1 MSCRGMS
8 GRSWA
13 RFSLKTFLLL
23 LTAFCLWLGLLVES
37 ARRQRDAV
45 RAIQDM
51 GGEVFYEY
59 SRVEYENKKALVLN
73 ATPPA
78 PAWIVDLLGEDILY
92 DAVAVTPKK
101 QQIQVPNTWLGP
113 AMIHN
118 DFSDRTDDALVF
130 LLQLTRLQYVELT
143 ETSVTEA
150 GVERLR
156 KALPACEIVR

>member
-1 MSCRGMS
+1 MS
-8 GRSWA
+8 GRGWA
-13 RFSLKTFLLL
+13 QFSLKTFLLL
-23 LTAFCLWLGLLVES
+23 TTAFCLWLGLLADS
-37 ARRQRDAV
+37 AKRQRDAV
-45 RAIQDM
+45 RAIRDM

-59 SRVEYENKKALVLN
+59 SRVEYENKQALVLN

-78 PAWIVDLLGEDILY
+78 PAWIINLLGEDILY

-101 QQIQVPNTWLGP
+101 QHIPNSWLGA

-118 DFSDRTDDALVF
+118 DFSDRTDDALDV

-143 ETSVTEA
+143 GTSVTDD

-156 KALPACEIVR
+156 KALPACEIIR

>member
-1 MSCRGMS
+1 MLFRRRSCRG
-8 GRSWA
+8 WA
-13 RFSLKTFLLL
+13 QFGLKTFLLL
-23 LTAFCLWLGLLVES
+23 VTAFCLWLGLLADR

-45 RAIQDM
+45 GAIRDM

-78 PAWIVDLLGEDILY
+78 PAWLIDLLGEDIFY
-92 DAVAVTPKK
+92 VAVAVTPKK
-101 QQIQVPNTWLGP
+101 QQIQIPNTWLGP

-118 DFSDRTDDALVF
+118 DFSDRTDDALDF

-143 ETSVTEA
+143 GTSITEA

-156 KALPACEIVR
+156 KALPACEIIR